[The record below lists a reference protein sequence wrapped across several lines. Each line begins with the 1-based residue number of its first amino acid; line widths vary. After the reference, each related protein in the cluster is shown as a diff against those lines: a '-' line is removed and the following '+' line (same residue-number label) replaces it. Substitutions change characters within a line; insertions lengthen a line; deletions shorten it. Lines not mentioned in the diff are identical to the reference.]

1 MAEPS
6 KRRAPAAER
15 TILILDK
22 LAASSTPLGV
32 SELARCLGLPK
43 SSVYGIC
50 ETLVETGVLHS
61 EPLGYCLSAHC
72 LRWSGAYLKRSSLV
86 SEFQRILSHDGRLA
100 NHTVTLSTLENDQV
114 VYLAC
119 RNSDKPLGFTFQI
132 GMRLPAVYSATGKA
146 MLSHIPQDQR
156 HAILSGPWHEPFT
169 SNSVP
174 DLHAFDEDAKV
185 WQDQGYAIDN
195 GEIREGMVCL
205 GAPIFGPEGT
215 PVAGIAISMT
225 STEARQ
231 DKQAALGTII
241 CEVANS
247 LARHYTG

>member
-15 TILILDK
+15 TILVLDK
-22 LAASSTPLGV
+22 LAESNAAMGV
-32 SELARCLGLPK
+32 SELARCLGFPK

-50 ETLVETGVLHS
+50 ETLAETGVLHS
-61 EPLGYCLSAHC
+61 DPQGYSLSAYC
-72 LRWSGAYLKRSSLV
+72 LRWSGAYLKRSSLA
-86 SEFQRILSHDGRLA
+86 SEFLRILSNDGRLA
-100 NHTVTLSTLENDQV
+100 NHTVTLSTLEKDQV

-119 RNSDKPLGFTFQI
+119 RNSDQPLGFTFQI

-146 MLSHIPQDQR
+146 MLAHLPVEQR

-169 SNSVP
+169 KNSVRSMQ
-174 DLHAFDEDAKV
+174 AFDADALI
-185 WQDQGYAIDN
+185 WEQQGYAVDN

-205 GAPIFGPEGT
+205 GAPIFGAEGT
-215 PVAGIAISMT
+215 PIAGIAISMT

-231 DKQAALGTII
+231 DKQADLGRII
-241 CEVANS
+241 CDIAKS
-247 LARHYTG
+247 LARHDAT

>member
-22 LAASSTPLGV
+22 LSAHPSPLGV
-32 SELARCLGLPK
+32 SELAREMGLPK

-50 ETLVETGVLHS
+50 ETLVAAGVLHS
-61 EPLGYCLSAHC
+61 EPDGYSLSAHC
-72 LRWSGAYLKRSSLV
+72 LRWSSAYLTRSSLI
-86 SEFQRILSHDGRLA
+86 SEFQRVLSRDDRLA
-100 NHTVTLSTLENDQV
+100 NYTVTLSTLEQGQV

-119 RNSDKPLGFTFQI
+119 RNSDRPLGFTFQI

-146 MLSHIPQDQR
+146 MLSHLPEAER
-156 HAILSGPWHEPFT
+156 TAILHLPWPAPFT
-169 SNSVP
+169 PNSVR
-174 DLHAFDEDAKV
+174 DIAAFEADAQI
-185 WQDQGYAIDN
+185 WRQNGYAIDN

-205 GAPIFGPEGT
+205 GAPILGPAGS

-225 STEARQ
+225 SAEASQVKQTELG
-231 DKQAALGTII
+231 AAIRDI
-241 CEVANS
+241 AKS
-247 LARHYTG
+247 LAQHYTG